1 MWVPRGLIRSAGSLI
16 YAIVNPMKL
25 CRKYRLMPPLRPADV
40 ITAELALHNFCFSF
54 SVALFSVFFFFT
66 LPHSRETCPSFR
78 YIFRILMRSAH
89 PFLFHLETHIRARPK
104 FSITL
109 LLSLSILHLFSPV
122 VSRRANPFT
131 V

>member
-54 SVALFSVFFFFT
+54 SLSSRYSSSSPYRIPEKRVLVSAVYLVPRCAART
-66 LPHSRETCPSFR
+66 LSF
-78 YIFRILMRSAH
+78 
-89 PFLFHLETHIRARPK
+89 FHLGTQIRARSK
-104 FSITL
+104 FPITL
-109 LLSLSILHLFSPV
+109 LLSLSILHLFSPA